1 MIRRGRRRGR
11 GRRGRRGGGGRR
23 RRGRGKGS
31 LKNGFSIKG
40 SHSKKKEAK
49 RTQKRS
55 TAKQDRN

>member
-1 MIRRGRRRGR
+1 M
-11 GRRGRRGGGGRR
+11 
-23 RRGRGKGS
+23 
-31 LKNGFSIKG
+31 KNGFSIKG